1 MLQSVSEGREVLGLG
16 FMIVTPVLATIERYL
31 LSHAADYSICQD
43 PGDSAKAHTNFRLEF
58 HNFRKS
64 QTWVFGHGV
73 GRNYSGTG
81 NHFCPLSQMFQVK
94 QQRKGCWG
102 GPYPTLGHR

>member
-58 HNFRKS
+58 HNFR
-64 QTWVFGHGV
+64 VRRG
-73 GRNYSGTG
+73 Y
-81 NHFCPLSQMFQVK
+81 
-94 QQRKGCWG
+94 
-102 GPYPTLGHR
+102 LGLGSAGIILAQEITFVHCHKCSK

>member
-31 LSHAADYSICQD
+31 LSHATDYSIHQD
-43 PGDSAKAHTNFRLEF
+43 PGDSAKAHTNFMLEF
-58 HNFRKS
+58 HGFRKS
-64 QTWVFGHGV
+64 QTWVFGLGV

-81 NHFCPLSQMFQVK
+81 NHFCPLAKCSK
-94 QQRKGCWG
+94 
-102 GPYPTLGHR
+102 